1 MPTTLASERVRLVLD
16 EDPLGVAALTH
27 PVAGATVCAGGRQH
41 FLMRLPNRP
50 SDPVF
55 LRTVSEV
62 EATEDAVAFTVS
74 DESDDYRAR
83 VTIQPTDEGLQF
95 HLAASAPEP
104 VWMVEWK
111 LSGLELD
118 EVIVPALGGQA
129 LGANMPPGTSLAF
142 KYPFWW
148 NAQFALAE
156 ISGGH
161 GLWLRTT
168 DVAPRF
174 KLLRVHKPEED
185 EALFALGLG
194 FEAGAPITAHTLE
207 ATWTLDGYSGG
218 WQVPVTVHRRWLE
231 ETFGLVPYRE
241 HPHFP
246 DWAEHIDFVLE
257 IWGMRKDQG
266 RPGHT
271 FDDIIERI
279 EAFADKHPPE
289 RTLLYLPGFAEGG
302 IDDKIPDYEPGPM
315 LGGRDGFRR
324 LVDRAHAL
332 GYRVMIHTNVL
343 GMTYSHPRF
352 PEFERHQVVDPFGRP
367 QGWGNDLDGDW
378 LAEPYFA
385 YINPGADAWGV
396 LMEETLG
403 GLIEDFGL
411 DAVFLDQTLLAFNDS
426 RGPNFVVGMRRHIE
440 RLQRAYPDVLFA
452 GEGLNE
458 QVLPALPLAQI
469 HGLDSIAEVHGM
481 EGEMPWRRVHP
492 VSVALFGKYTKFVAH
507 LLTKHP
513 TSADFER
520 QEAAYAEL
528 GVVPGLVLYRRS
540 HSLDGP
546 AVDAML
552 ARADRLATTGPMF
565 L

>member
-1 MPTTLASERVRLVLD
+1 MSTTLDSGRVRLVVD

-27 PVAGATVCAGGRQH
+27 HAAGQTVCSGGRQH

-55 LRTVSEV
+55 LREVSAV
-62 EATEDAVAFTVS
+62 EASEQAVAFTVADDS
-74 DESDDYRAR
+74 GDYRVR
-83 VTIQPTDEGLQF
+83 VTIRPTDDGLQF
-95 HLAASAPEP
+95 HVDASAPEP
-104 VWMVEWK
+104 IWMVEWK
-111 LSGLELD
+111 LSGLALD
-118 EVIVPALGGQA
+118 EVVVPALGGQA
-129 LGANMPPGTSLAF
+129 LGANMPADQSVAY

-156 ISGGH
+156 IGGGH

-168 DVAPRF
+168 DAAPRF
-174 KLLRVHKPEED
+174 KLLRVHKVEED
-185 EALFALGLG
+185 EELFALGLG
-194 FEAGAPITAHTLE
+194 FEADAPVTAPTLE

-218 WQVPVTVHRRWLE
+218 WQTPVEIHRRWLE
-231 ETFGLVPYRE
+231 TTFDLVPYRE

-246 DWAEHIDFVLE
+246 AWAEHVDFVLE

-271 FDDIIERI
+271 FDDIVERI
-279 EAFADKHPPE
+279 EAFADQHPPE

-302 IDDKIPDYEPGPM
+302 IDDKIPDYEPGPL
-315 LGGRDGFRR
+315 LGGREGFRR
-324 LVDRAHAL
+324 LVDRAHDL

-367 QGWGNDLDGDW
+367 MGWGNDLDGDW
-378 LAEPYFA
+378 LPEPYFA
-385 YINPGADAWGV
+385 YINPGADAWGA

-403 GLIEDFGL
+403 GLIEEFGL

-426 RGPNFVVGMRRHIE
+426 RGPNFVTGMRRHVE

-481 EGEMPWRRVHP
+481 EGATPWRRVHP
-492 VSVALFGKYTKFVAH
+492 VSTALFGPYTKFVAH

-520 QEAAYAEL
+520 QEAAYAAL
-528 GVVPGLVLYRRS
+528 GVVPALVLYRRS
-540 HSLDGP
+540 HGLDGP

-552 ARADRLATTGPMF
+552 ARADRLATTEPAS
-565 L
+565 